1 MKCDIIASGIV
12 NAAKQVQLK
21 VPVVVRLEGTNVDLG
36 KSILKESGMT
46 LITAENLDDAAEHA
60 VIAAMR

>member
-1 MKCDIIASGIV
+1 VG
-12 NAAKQVQLK
+12 
-21 VPVVVRLEGTNVDLG
+21 GTFDLMNVW
-36 KSILKESGMT
+36 ESGMT